1 MPPWYSR
8 DALWLDIMN
17 FLSMKGAW
25 GPLASHVYDRVVA
38 AGIEGLYEQCV
49 RGLAEGFDEGEV
61 LDVGTGPGH
70 AALLFAQRKPR
81 ARVIGVD
88 SSPTMIRIAEAKT
101 KGAGGSNVTFQEGD
115 ALALPFE
122 DERFDLVYSIASIK
136 HWPDRAQ
143 GVREIFRVLKP
154 GGTMVVIEAD
164 RGAPLE
170 VVRDYARNWPFVPGP
185 AAVSYFRM
193 FVAAQGI
200 DGIEA
205 AEIMERTPFREHR
218 VERFLGL
225 PLVAMRASK

>member
-1 MPPWYSR
+1 
-8 DALWLDIMN
+8 MN
-17 FLSMKGAW
+17 FLNMKGAW
-25 GPLASHVYDRVVA
+25 GPLASHLYDRVVA
-38 AGIEGLYEQCV
+38 AWIEGLYARCV
-49 RGLAEGFDEGEV
+49 GQLAEGFEQGEV

-70 AALLFAQRKPR
+70 AALLFAQLRPQV
-81 ARVIGVD
+81 RVVGVD
-88 SSPTMIRIAEAKT
+88 SSPTMIRIAGTKA
-101 KGAGGSNVTFQEGD
+101 KGAGRPNIMFQEGD

-136 HWPDRAQ
+136 HWPDRTQ
-143 GVREIFRVLKP
+143 GVREIFRVLKR

-170 VVRDYARNWPFVPGP
+170 VVRDYARNWPFIPGP

-205 AEIMERTPFREHR
+205 AEIMKRTPFREHR
-218 VERFLGL
+218 VERFMGL